1 MARLIQQI
9 CAESPRV
16 GSLATHLYDEI
27 SSLACRS
34 PNVYISYNIIFDI
47 ANSHKEFNSECDELD
62 VFSAIQVLCNPGV
75 DFLKLNYQ
83 FIDDIYGTFEV
94 SIADVIDAEKS
105 HFLEHPY
112 TGEQWKITKNLFSLF
127 IQLNMNVKRVTANDD
142 EPC

>member
-1 MARLIQQI
+1 MKGGKMARLIQQI

-47 ANSHKEFNSECDELD
+47 ANSHKEFHSECDELD
-62 VFSAIQVLCNPGV
+62 VFSAIQVLCNPRV

-94 SIADVIDAEKS
+94 SISDVIDAEKS

-112 TGEQWKITKNLFSLF
+112 TGELVENYKEFVFPFYT
-127 IQLNMNVKRVTANDD
+127 VKYECKKGDR
-142 EPC
+142 